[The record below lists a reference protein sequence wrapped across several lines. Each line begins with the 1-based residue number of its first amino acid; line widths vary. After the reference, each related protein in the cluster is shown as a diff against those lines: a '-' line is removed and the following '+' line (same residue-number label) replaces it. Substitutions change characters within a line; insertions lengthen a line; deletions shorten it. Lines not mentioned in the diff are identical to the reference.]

1 MLSHPNK
8 KSSCWSKLSSVGG
21 CTIDVVN
28 CSNISHLVI
37 FEKRETLWE
46 LGLIEEFL
54 HEDIHFHTILVTV
67 NHLIDFIDE
76 YKIILNGA
84 VLI

>member
-1 MLSHPNK
+1 M
-8 KSSCWSKLSSVGG
+8 
-21 CTIDVVN
+21 
-28 CSNISHLVI
+28 I